1 MIFCAAVF
9 AGGPVTQTASTD
21 KTFLDTLERWL
32 SSEREILV
40 LFRYAYAAG
49 DRSFEF
55 FSSPAALFERL
66 RQLRRRTSVTAFRQ
80 AQLPV
85 RGIVNDEFIES
96 CMRTIPEGSEFLV
109 VETVQRT
116 AGRMSWFHNMAG
128 ETHAE
133 LREALEDSRGSP
145 VAVGLYPPWL
155 NDGPDV
161 VTTYV
166 PDEDGV
172 VRPGAY

>member
-1 MIFCAAVF
+1 MI
-9 AGGPVTQTASTD
+9 
-21 KTFLDTLERWL
+21 
-32 SSEREILV
+32 
-40 LFRYAYAAG
+40 RYAYAAG
-49 DRSFEF
+49 NRSFEF

-66 RQLRRRTSVTAFRQ
+66 GQLQRRTSVTAFRQ

-85 RGIVNDEFIES
+85 RGIVNDEFIKS
-96 CMRTIPEGSEFLV
+96 CMRAIPEGSEFLL

-116 AGRMSWFHNMAG
+116 AGRMSWFHDMAG

-145 VAVGLYPPWL
+145 VAVGMHPAWV
-155 NDGPDV
+155 NGGPDV
-161 VTTYV
+161 VTAYV

-172 VRPGAY
+172 VRLGAY